1 MIVTEYLNNSTLVR
15 HYSDKGYLLL
25 QNETGVKY
33 NEAIDIVPCRY
44 TYAETD
50 ESVQHYASVPVEIV

>member
-1 MIVTEYLNNSTLVR
+1 MIVTEYLNDGKLVK
-15 HYSDKGYLLL
+15 HYSDNDVLLL

-33 NEAIDIVPCRY
+33 DIAIDVVPCIY

-50 ESVQHYASVPVEIV
+50 EVVSNNIDLEVAE

>member
-15 HYSDKGYLLL
+15 HYSDKDYLLL

-50 ESVQHYASVPVEIV
+50 ELVQHYVSVPVEQ